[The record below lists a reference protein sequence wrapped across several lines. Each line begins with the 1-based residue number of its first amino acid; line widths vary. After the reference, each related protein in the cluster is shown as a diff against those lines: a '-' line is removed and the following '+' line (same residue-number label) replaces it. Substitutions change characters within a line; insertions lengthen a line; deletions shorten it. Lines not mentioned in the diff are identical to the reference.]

1 MKEHYLSEIRIS
13 RLEPRKS
20 NLDSEAILEKVISKV
35 SKDFGELARD
45 PPSLFLHWPRVL
57 QLGAGGFGR
66 WSPAWTHGEVWG
78 THRPSPVARDRG
90 APSGAAPES

>member
-1 MKEHYLSEIRIS
+1 M
-13 RLEPRKS
+13 
-20 NLDSEAILEKVISKV
+20 DSEAILEKVISKV